1 MKLCV
6 TANILTR
13 CTAGTPDEFREA
25 MDFVKK
31 AGFEEVDFPF
41 STPMMLKENWKEDVR
56 AKAALAEEAG
66 IHIRYAH
73 LPFDYPKE
81 GCGYG
86 WEEFETASFRAMEM
100 AKELGA
106 DCAAV
111 HPRTF
116 MTCEYD
122 AEKEHEDAVRFM
134 KPYCEYAGKIGLV
147 LGLENMRGPGQSAP
161 KEILRYGT
169 ETDDLIRMAD
179 ELGTGICWDTGHGNI
194 SAQNQK
200 ESLIRIGNRLK
211 MVHINDNFAEDD
223 VHIAPFVGNVDWNGA
238 AEGLRAVKY
247 EGSLNLEVN
256 CRKLPEELRAG
267 YAAYMAAA
275 ARKLADMIGE

>member
-13 CTAGTPDEFREA
+13 CTAGTQDEFREA

-41 STPMMLKENWKEDVR
+41 NTPMMHRENWQEEIC
-56 AKAALAEEAG
+56 AKAAIAKEAG
-66 IHIRYAH
+66 VHIRYAH

-86 WEEFETASFRAMEM
+86 WEEFETASFRAMDM
-100 AKELGA
+100 AKEMGA
-106 DCAAV
+106 DCAAI

-116 MTCEYD
+116 MTREYD
-122 AEKEHEDAVRFM
+122 AEREHEEALRFM
-134 KPYCEYAGKIGLV
+134 KPYCDYAKKISLE

-161 KEILRYGT
+161 KEIRRFCE
-169 ETDDLIRMAD
+169 ETDDLIRLAD
-179 ELGTGICWDTGHGNI
+179 ELGVGICWDTGHGNI
-194 SAQNQK
+194 SAQAQK
-200 ESLIRIGNRLK
+200 ESLMKIGGRLR

-223 VHIAPFVGNVDWNGA
+223 VHIAPFIGNVDWDGVA
-238 AEGLRAVKY
+238 AGLKNVNYR
-247 EGSLNLEVN
+247 GSLNLEVN
-256 CRKLPEELRAG
+256 CRKLPAEVQAG
-267 YAAYMAAA
+267 YAVYMAQSAE
-275 ARKLADMIGE
+275 KLREMIG